1 MLLQR
6 PPRTDTTLQL
16 QGDYGPFNDMVL
28 RSRQARDLFLIVGP
42 PGTGKTSYGMLL
54 TLQEELQSSNSRVLL
69 AAYTN
74 RAVDEVCSKL
84 LEAHIPFLRIGSAE
98 GCDAACRPYLMDE
111 QLRGL
116 DADAARRRLLAT
128 RVVAGTVS
136 ALARRDSL
144 FALLRFSLAIVDE
157 ASQILEPQLLP
168 LLSALHGTESAIAR
182 MVMIGDPR
190 QLPAVVQQP
199 VTASAVDDTLLQGIG
214 LHDCR
219 ASLFERLLRRYG
231 TDPRCT
237 FMLTRQGR
245 MHRDIA
251 AFPSRWFYDG
261 QLDVVPL
268 PHQTAVTAAGDS
280 RVMFYDVP
288 APKSNPGVVESP
300 KVNVAEARA
309 IAVLAVDVYE
319 TVAATFSAERTLG
332 IIVPYRNQISAIR
345 SQIEAECRRRHISG
359 SPLEGVSIDTVER
372 YQGSQRE
379 TIIYGFTVMHRW
391 QLAFLTGNV
400 FTDEA
405 GNVVDRKLN
414 VAMTRARSKLIL
426 VGNAELLERIVT
438 FRRLI
443 DDVKQQGGYRRWEE
457 ENDALT

>member
-1 MLLQR
+1 
-6 PPRTDTTLQL
+6 
-16 QGDYGPFNDMVL
+16 MVL

-74 RAVDEVCSKL
+74 RAVDEACSKL
-84 LEAHIPFLRIGSAE
+84 LEANIPFLRIGSAD

-136 ALARRDSL
+136 TLARRDSL

-231 TDPRCT
+231 TDPLCT

-309 IAVLAVDVYE
+309 IAVFAVDVYE

-379 TIIYGFTVMHRW
+379 SIIYGFTVMHRW

-426 VGNAELLERIVT
+426 VGNSALLERIVT

>member
-1 MLLQR
+1 
-6 PPRTDTTLQL
+6 
-16 QGDYGPFNDMVL
+16 
-28 RSRQARDLFLIVGP
+28 
-42 PGTGKTSYGMLL
+42 
-54 TLQEELQSSNSRVLL
+54 
-69 AAYTN
+69 
-74 RAVDEVCSKL
+74 
-84 LEAHIPFLRIGSAE
+84 
-98 GCDAACRPYLMDE
+98 
-111 QLRGL
+111 
-116 DADAARRRLLAT
+116 
-128 RVVAGTVS
+128 
-136 ALARRDSL
+136 
-144 FALLRFSLAIVDE
+144 
-157 ASQILEPQLLP
+157 
-168 LLSALHGTESAIAR
+168 
-182 MVMIGDPR
+182 
-190 QLPAVVQQP
+190 
-199 VTASAVDDTLLQGIG
+199 
-214 LHDCR
+214 
-219 ASLFERLLRRYG
+219 
-231 TDPRCT
+231 
-237 FMLTRQGR
+237 
-245 MHRDIA
+245 
-251 AFPSRWFYDG
+251 
-261 QLDVVPL
+261 
-268 PHQTAVTAAGDS
+268 
-280 RVMFYDVP
+280 MFYDVP

-379 TIIYGFTVMHRW
+379 SIIYGFTVMHRW

-443 DDVKQQGGYRRWEE
+443 DDVKRMGGYRRWEE